1 MRIVLAGLNHMSIE
15 AARQFME
22 DGADVILID
31 PDKERFEELAG
42 DLDIAFLQGDG
53 GRPEVLADA
62 NPEDVDVMYCLADDD
77 KDNIIAALVGRA
89 AGAERVIPKIED
101 RSYDP
106 ICDEIGLKER
116 IDPDRSVARALVNM
130 VGKHEDGLETED
142 VEAEEKDED
151 QTGGTDHE

>member
-1 MRIVLAGLNHMSIE
+1 MRIVLSGLNHMSLA

-22 DGADVILID
+22 EGADVILID
-31 PDKERFEELAG
+31 PDRERFEDMAA
-42 DLDIAFLQGDG
+42 DLDIAFIQGDG
-53 GRPEVLADA
+53 ARPEVLADA

-89 AGAERVIPKIED
+89 AGVERVIPKIED

-116 IDPDRSVARALVNM
+116 IDPDHSVAKALVGM
-130 VGKHEDGLETED
+130 THGGKDDLDAED
-142 VEAEEKDED
+142 VEPDENGEEAGGSED
-151 QTGGTDHE
+151 